1 MIAVAALIAARP
13 VLKPRRVV
21 IGLFQAGDNLGRRK
35 LAEDREWRM
44 ASERHSEAGF
54 RLLTK
59 PFCGCRERTLDHLA
73 LDAAQER
80 ALPTARQQTTLRHRF
95 GIDMKRDQATIAKER
110 GAKMYA
116 SSLMFHTLPGKT
128 GELENELQ
136 SLLQLVQNVGGQ
148 NARIL
153 HTHFASPEA
162 PNVVFVQDAP
172 DLETLEKQIHQV
184 TEDAAFQQ
192 WTKKVSPLL
201 RQSPNREIYLVVADG
216 AAQWTK

>member
-1 MIAVAALIAARP
+1 
-13 VLKPRRVV
+13 
-21 IGLFQAGDNLGRRK
+21 
-35 LAEDREWRM
+35 
-44 ASERHSEAGF
+44 
-54 RLLTK
+54 
-59 PFCGCRERTLDHLA
+59 
-73 LDAAQER
+73 
-80 ALPTARQQTTLRHRF
+80 
-95 GIDMKRDQATIAKER
+95 
-110 GAKMYA
+110 MYA

-136 SLLQLVQNVGGQ
+136 SLLHLVQNVGGQ

-172 DLETLEKQIHQV
+172 DLETLEKQIHRV
-184 TEDAAFQQ
+184 TEDEAFQQ

-216 AAQWTK
+216 AAQRTK